1 MGIEVKTKTK
11 AKASLKLYNQINSYL
26 FEQEYDELRD
36 SPKVKLALIDAK
48 QALAELIKKS

>member
-26 FEQEYDELRD
+26 FEQEYDELKD
-36 SPKVKLALIDAK
+36 NPKVKESLIDAK
-48 QALAELIKKS
+48 KALSTLIK